1 VISQS
6 DINDKQ
12 AAILQAALKLFVE
25 FGFHATPTSKIAKE
39 AGVANGTLFHYYKTK
54 DELILALYT
63 DIKLRLTEHMYVN
76 VNKTDA
82 LEEVFRTI
90 FLNTLEWAQDHKEEY
105 YFVQQFNLSPFLSL
119 IPQEE
124 ILKQARPH
132 LDLIQAGI
140 KNNILKPLAPEFLY
154 SLINSHIYGLSQYL
168 SSANISAQ
176 KQKKLINDSFEMIWD
191 MIT

>member
-1 VISQS
+1 MISQS
-6 DINDKQ
+6 DISDKQ
-12 AAILQAALKLFVE
+12 AGILQAALKLFVQ
-25 FGFHATPTSKIAKE
+25 FGIHATPTSKIAKE

-63 DIKLRLTEHMYVN
+63 DIKTRLIDHMYVN
-76 VNKTDA
+76 VNKNDG
-82 LEEVFRTI
+82 LEEIFRTI

-124 ILKQARPH
+124 MLKQAKPH
-132 LDLIQAGI
+132 LDLIQSGI
-140 KNNILKPLAPEFLY
+140 KNSILKPLPPEFLY
-154 SLINSHIYGLSQYL
+154 SLINSHIYGLTQYL
-168 SSANISAQ
+168 SSATISSQ
-176 KQKKLINDSFEMIWD
+176 KQKKIINDSFDMIWD

>member
-1 VISQS
+1 MISQS

-25 FGFHATPTSKIAKE
+25 SGFHGTPTSKIAKE

-63 DIKLRLTEHMYVN
+63 DIKTRLTEHMYVN
-76 VNKTDA
+76 VNKNDP
-82 LEEVFRTI
+82 LKELFRTI

-105 YFVQQFNLSPFLSL
+105 YFVQQFNLSPFASL

-124 ILKQARPH
+124 ITKQAKPH
-132 LDLIQAGI
+132 LDLIQLGI
-140 KNNILKPLAPEFLY
+140 KNKILKPLPAEFLY

-168 SSANISAQ
+168 SISDSSSQ
-176 KQKKLINDSFEMIWD
+176 KQKKLVNDSFEMIWD